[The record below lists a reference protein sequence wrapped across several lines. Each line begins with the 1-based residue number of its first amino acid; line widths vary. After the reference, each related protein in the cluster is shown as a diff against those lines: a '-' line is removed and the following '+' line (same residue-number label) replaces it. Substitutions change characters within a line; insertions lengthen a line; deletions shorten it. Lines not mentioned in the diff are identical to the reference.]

1 MKTVEAEGLTLQE
14 ALEKGLNEMGV
25 TRDEVDYELLQAPTA
40 GFLGFGKKMARI
52 RISLKDAGASN
63 NATKE
68 TIAEDNNNNNYSNKI
83 DNSNYNN
90 SNVSVNSNYSV
101 TSSGNNNY
109 KEKSFDPD
117 LDYDRERID
126 SLVNDGDKMFRP
138 KSDFR
143 RQSYDYGLKEFEDYE
158 NRVWEPHYG
167 AFEASEEDTAAI
179 EAGESLIYKIC
190 EYMKLDVKLTKET
203 TDYGFT
209 IHIDG
214 PDLGI
219 LIGKHG
225 QTLDAIQYLANIAAN
240 KNRESE
246 RIRILLDVE
255 DYRARRDDTLKR
267 LAMRLSKKAVIEN
280 REVRLEPMT
289 RHERKIIHTVLQGN
303 HRISTYSD
311 GEEPYRSIIIVPRR
325 RFDRFDRF
333 DRE

>member
-1 MKTVEAEGLTLQE
+1 MKTTEVEGFTLQE
-14 ALEKGLNEMGV
+14 ALEKGLKELGA

-52 RISLKDAGASN
+52 RISLKDDAKTA
-63 NATKE
+63 E
-68 TIAEDNNNNNYSNKI
+68 TQENTVVKNNNNNYNNREYNNNVNNTSSYNNI
-83 DNSNYNN
+83 SNN
-90 SNVSVNSNYSV
+90 SN
-101 TSSGNNNY
+101 TSSNSNNNY
-109 KEKSFDPD
+109 KTNYTNADD
-117 LDYDRERID
+117 DYDKERID
-126 SLVNDGDKMFRP
+126 SLVNDGDKMFSRP

-143 RQSYDYGLKEFEDYE
+143 RNNYDYGLKEFDDYE
-158 NRVWEPHYG
+158 NRVWEPNYG
-167 AFEASEEDTAAI
+167 PFTASEEDTAAV
-179 EAGESLIYKIC
+179 EAGEALIYQIC
-190 EYMKLDVKLTKET
+190 KYMNLDVKLTKET

-225 QTLDAIQYLANIAAN
+225 QTLDAIQYLANITAN
-240 KNRESE
+240 KHRESE
-246 RIRILLDVE
+246 RVRILLDVE

-303 HRISTYSD
+303 YRISTYSD
-311 GEEPYRSIIIVPRR
+311 GEEPYRSIVIVPRR
-325 RFDRFDRF
+325 RFDRFDRN
-333 DRE
+333 

>member
-1 MKTVEAEGLTLQE
+1 MKTTEAEGLTLQE
-14 ALEKGLNEMGV
+14 ALENGLKEMGV

-40 GFLGFGKKMARI
+40 GFLGFGKKMCRI
-52 RISLKDAGASN
+52 RITLKEDEAS
-63 NATKE
+63 KE
-68 TIAEDNNNNNYSNKI
+68 ENKEVSAANNNSKNYSNENNNGNAVK
-83 DNSNYNN
+83 NSNASSN
-90 SNVSVNSNYSV
+90 SNLNVLSNAP
-101 TSSGNNNY
+101 SSTT
-109 KEKSFDPD
+109 DM
-117 LDYDRERID
+117 DYDKDRID
-126 SLVNDGDKMFRP
+126 SLVTDGDKLFRP

-143 RQSYDYGLKEFEDYE
+143 RSSYDYGLKEFDDYE
-158 NRVWEPHYG
+158 KRVWEPNYG
-167 AFEASEEDTAAI
+167 PFTASEEDTAAI
-179 EAGESLIYKIC
+179 EAGEALIYQIC
-190 EYMKLDVKLTKET
+190 EYMKLEVKLTKET

-240 KNRESE
+240 KNREGD
-246 RIRILLDVE
+246 RVRILLDVE

-280 REVRLEPMT
+280 REIRLEPMT

-325 RFDRFDRF
+325 RFDRYDRYE
-333 DRE
+333 RE

>member
-1 MKTVEAEGLTLQE
+1 MKTTEAEGLTLQE
-14 ALEKGLNEMGV
+14 ALENGLKEMGV

-40 GFLGFGKKMARI
+40 GFLGFGKKMCRI
-52 RISLKDAGASN
+52 RMTLKEEASKEENKEASVSN
-63 NATKE
+63 NNKN
-68 TIAEDNNNNNYSNKI
+68 DYSNEK
-83 DNSNYNN
+83 DNSNIGKDTDSSELNN
-90 SNVSVNSNYSV
+90 TNS
-101 TSSGNNNY
+101 NNY
-109 KEKSFDPD
+109 KAKYSASDM
-117 LDYDRERID
+117 DYDKDRID
-126 SLVNDGDKMFRP
+126 SLVTDGDKIFRP
-138 KSDFR
+138 KNDFR
-143 RQSYDYGLKEFEDYE
+143 RSSYDYGLKEFDNYE
-158 NRVWEPHYG
+158 NRVWEPNYG
-167 AFEASEEDTAAI
+167 PFTASDEDTAAI
-179 EAGESLIYKIC
+179 EAGEALIYQIC
-190 EYMKLDVKLTKET
+190 EYMKLEVKLTKET

-240 KNRESE
+240 KNRDGE
-246 RIRILLDVE
+246 RVRILLDVE

-311 GEEPYRSIIIVPRR
+311 GEEPYRSIVIVPRR
-325 RFDRFDRF
+325 RFDRYDRY
-333 DRE
+333 EKE

>member
-1 MKTVEAEGLTLQE
+1 MKTTEAEGLTLQE
-14 ALEKGLNEMGV
+14 ALENGLKELGV

-40 GFLGFGKKMARI
+40 GFLGFGKKMARV
-52 RISLKDAGASN
+52 RISLKDESN
-63 NATKE
+63 PKSQKEEDSNA
-68 TIAEDNNNNNYSNKI
+68 NNNTNDYSNVA
-83 DNSNYNN
+83 NN
-90 SNVSVNSNYSV
+90 SNVINSDDNSAGDN
-101 TSSGNNNY
+101 GNNDDNNY
-109 KEKSFDPD
+109 KMQQTNVDA
-117 LDYDRERID
+117 DYDKERIE
-126 SLVNDGDKMFRP
+126 SLVTDGDKMFRP
-138 KSDFR
+138 KNDFR
-143 RQSYDYGLKEFEDYE
+143 RNNYDYGLREFESYE
-158 NRVWEPHYG
+158 NRVWEPNYG
-167 AFEASEEDTAAI
+167 EFTANEEDTKAVEAA
-179 EAGESLIYKIC
+179 ENLIYKIC
-190 EYMKLDVKLTKET
+190 EYMKLEVKLTKET

-225 QTLDAIQYLANIAAN
+225 QTLDAIQYLANITAN
-240 KNRESE
+240 QNRETE
-246 RIRILLDVE
+246 RVRILLDVE

-333 DRE
+333 DREQ